1 MVPAIELNLS
11 GQHRL
16 CWLDSHTGEALASL
30 EVWWSTG
37 AAAPGGVPQL
47 GYPRIAEAGHHG
59 RGDVESVAPFENGGQ
74 KSLHRKDFIV
84 DGLDGRGIG
93 RHLHGHIARS
103 VSAMPT
109 RDVVDDPGD
118 LIRGV
123 RIDQ

>member
-1 MVPAIELNLS
+1 MIGTADGRAHTIENRCPRS
-11 GQHRL
+11 
-16 CWLDSHTGEALASL
+16 TALR
-30 EVWWSTG
+30 
-37 AAAPGGVPQL
+37 
-47 GYPRIAEAGHHG
+47 YPRIAEAGHHG